1 MMDKGLI
8 QSRFSKNLASY
19 NEHEKKKKR
28 MAERLI
34 SFITGKFDNVLEI
47 GCGTGF
53 LTEFA
58 NKKLEYKNYTA
69 IDIAEGCEDFIK
81 KINPDIDFVC
91 QDIEIFLKESNK
103 KYDLILSNAAFQWI
117 DDLETFIKTLLE
129 RLNPDGILLFSTF
142 GKENFREIFHISEK
156 SLEYYSAKELMEMF
170 ESYKPVIEEEIHIMG
185 FKTPKDVLRHLQLTG
200 VNALEAKQWTKGDL
214 LKFENNY
221 LNLCSQ
227 RPTLTYNPIYIKI
240 QT

>member
-19 NEHEKKKKR
+19 NEHAKIQKK

-34 SFITGKFDNVLEI
+34 SFITGKFDNILEI

-53 LTEFA
+53 LTEFT

-91 QDIEIFLKESNK
+91 QDIEIFLKESDK

>member
-1 MMDKGLI
+1 MMDKELI

-19 NEHEKKKKR
+19 NEHAKIQKR

-34 SFITGKFDNVLEI
+34 SFITGKFDNILEI

-156 SLEYYSAKELMEMF
+156 SLEYYSAK
-170 ESYKPVIEEEIHIMG
+170 
-185 FKTPKDVLRHLQLTG
+185 
-200 VNALEAKQWTKGDL
+200 A
-214 LKFENNY
+214 
-221 LNLCSQ
+221 
-227 RPTLTYNPIYIKI
+227 
-240 QT
+240 